1 VSLTLLI
8 VLAFTEGWLLA
19 HGRYLAA
26 AVLVALA
33 IPVGFFALRRKWDL

>member
-1 VSLTLLI
+1 MSLTLVI

-26 AVLVALA
+26 IVLAALA
-33 IPVGFFALRRKWDL
+33 IPVGYFALHRRWNL